1 MVLVKLTPENARNYI
16 GKNVVFT
23 SRNTQIVKTIISVSE
38 SGKTISIDHPDLGNN
53 LQIVTRSVYV
63 LENN

>member
-16 GKNVVFT
+16 GKNVVFN
-23 SRNTQIVKTIISVSE
+23 SRKTQIVKTIISVSE

-53 LQIVTRSVYV
+53 LQIVTRSVHV
-63 LENN
+63 MDE

>member
-63 LENN
+63 MEE

>member
-16 GKNVVFT
+16 GKNVVFN
-23 SRNTQIVKTIISVSE
+23 SRKTQIVKTIISVSE
-38 SGKTISIDHPDLGNN
+38 TGKTICIDHPDLGNN

-63 LENN
+63 MDE

>member
-53 LQIVTRSVYV
+53 LQIVTRAVYV
-63 LENN
+63 MEE

>member
-63 LENN
+63 MDE